1 MSKWLSNLSF
11 SIATF
16 PVVVQVTDL
25 EQSVERLEEKEEVY
39 IQGISLISVVAT
51 LIANVAYLASVDPI
65 RGSEADPKR
74 QGVAIASR
82 MPLPTVFLFFNAF
95 AFYASVL
102 AVVLMTAFIP
112 IYGTAGEWGAIFL
125 SGSVPVVLGLVAF
138 YIAYMASAW
147 AVLDSWGTSLGLT
160 LVGVLMVVYV
170 RVWAVGLMRGNV
182 ERHLQMKARYSAWEW
197 YKMRLEEEEE
207 EDEEKR
213 RRLGGRQPANG
224 GASMW
229 QQVSKAWRSGS
240 SSLRR
245 FCFSP
250 TIWQLSV
257 LGTVSETHK
266 THKKISLMFHHLE
279 GKAH

>member
-1 MSKWLSNLSF
+1 M
-11 SIATF
+11 
-16 PVVVQVTDL
+16 VVQVTDL

-207 EDEEKR
+207 EEEKR